1 MPEHGCGLRA
11 HEPLGVDALARAG
24 ATHRI
29 GDAPRADPSLTLSR
43 ALATHPQA
51 QAVSA
56 KDVKALREET
66 SAGMMDCKNA
76 LVECDGD
83 MEKAGEWLRAKG
95 LASAA
100 KKAGRSTSEGI
111 IQTYIHTGGKLG
123 VMVEVNCE
131 TDFVAKGEI
140 FADLSRSIAMQIAA
154 SPNVEYVSEEDVP
167 ADAVERE
174 TQLEMQ
180 SEDLAGKPEE
190 IKQKMVTGR
199 VNKLMKDRVLLAQP
213 FVKDPTITVDEFIKS
228 SYQKIGENV
237 KVCRFTRFYL
247 GETAKDEEEEE
258 EASA

>member
-1 MPEHGCGLRA
+1 
-11 HEPLGVDALARAG
+11 
-24 ATHRI
+24 
-29 GDAPRADPSLTLSR
+29 
-43 ALATHPQA
+43 
-51 QAVSA
+51 
-56 KDVKALREET
+56 
-66 SAGMMDCKNA
+66 MMDCKNA
-76 LVECDGD
+76 LKESAGD
-83 MEKAGEWLRAKG
+83 MDKANEWLRAKG
-95 LASAA
+95 LASVA
-100 KKAGRSTSEGI
+100 KRSARTTSEGLVMD
-111 IQTYIHTGGKLG
+111 YVHTGGKLG

-131 TDFVAKGEI
+131 TDFVAKNEAFSKLARG
-140 FADLSRSIAMQIAA
+140 IAMTIAA